1 MHPINSPLFGDYL
14 GFCSL
19 PGRNKQYEKMV
30 TISWPKMALVPAGET
45 GQQDFLTIHFNLEN
59 IYVMPLNS
67 PSHLGMPIKR
77 EVGEQA
83 VQFGGFP
90 KAALNKSSPY
100 PPGLGST
107 VRVLPLYVGQHRLV
121 QKEGES
127 PFYR

>member
-1 MHPINSPLFGDYL
+1 M
-14 GFCSL
+14 
-19 PGRNKQYEKMV
+19 
-30 TISWPKMALVPAGET
+30 SWPKMALVPAGET

-77 EVGEQA
+77 EVGEY
-83 VQFGGFP
+83 GDFP
-90 KAALNKSSPY
+90 TAALIKSSPS
-100 PPGLGST
+100 PPALCSI
-107 VRVLPLYVGQHRLV
+107 VRVLPLYVGQYRIV